1 MSISFL
7 IFILMLI
14 FSTILDNKKKKKTVK
29 LEKVPTKINAQNSKK
44 EEITEGITRDKKN
57 SKNFKNRIIVDREK
71 EIFGNADY
79 VPSKDKIVNDIILA
93 EVLNKPKCKK

>member
-71 EIFGNADY
+71 EIFENADY